1 MLEKYQIK
9 RNFQK
14 TPEPRGKA
22 AKSKDNHFV
31 IQKHRARTLH
41 YDVRL
46 EIEGVLKSWAVP
58 KNLPLS
64 LGEKHLAIE
73 TEDHPAQYLNFEGII
88 PEGNYGAGVVQI
100 WDQGKLKLKSYEL
113 RKLVFCLQGK
123 KLTGKYVLVKIEKQP
138 KKGKNW
144 LVFKTKA

>member
-1 MLEKYQIK
+1 MLEKYQEK

-22 AKSKDNHFV
+22 AKSKDNRFV
-31 IQKHRARTLH
+31 IQQHRARTLH

-46 EIEGVLKSWAVP
+46 EVEGVLKSWAVP

-64 LGEKHLAIE
+64 LGEKHLAIK
-73 TEDHPAQYLNFEGII
+73 TEDHPVQYLTFEGII

-100 WDQGKLKLKSYEL
+100 WDQGKFKLESREP
-113 RKLVFCLQGK
+113 RKLVFYLRGK
-123 KLTGKYVLVKIEKQP
+123 KLTGKYVLVKIGKQP

-144 LVFKTKA
+144 LVFKIKA

>member
-1 MLEKYQIK
+1 MLEKYQEK

-14 TPEPRGKA
+14 TSEPRGKA
-22 AKSKDNHFV
+22 VKSEGDRFV
-31 IQKHRARTLH
+31 IQKHSARTLH

-58 KNLPLS
+58 KNLPSS

-73 TEDHPAQYLNFEGII
+73 TEDHPAQYLTFEGII
-88 PEGNYGAGVVQI
+88 PKGNYGAGVVQI
-100 WDQGKLKLKSYEL
+100 WDQGKFQLKSREP
-113 RKLVFCLQGK
+113 RKLVFFLRGK
-123 KLTGKYVLVKIEKQP
+123 KLTGKYVLVKIRKQP

>member
-1 MLEKYQIK
+1 MLEKYQKK
-9 RNFQK
+9 RNFEK

-22 AKSKDNHFV
+22 VKSKDNHFV

-41 YDVRL
+41 YDFRL
-46 EIEGVLKSWAVP
+46 EIGGVLKSWAVP
-58 KNLPLS
+58 KNLPSS
-64 LGEKHLAIE
+64 LREKHLAIE
-73 TEDHPAQYLNFEGII
+73 TEDHPVQYLNFEGII

-100 WDQGKLKLKSYEL
+100 WDQGKFQLESCEP
-113 RKLVFCLQGK
+113 RKLIFYLQGK
-123 KLTGKYVLVKIEKQP
+123 KLTGRYVLVKIGKQL

>member
-1 MLEKYQIK
+1 MLEKYQEK

-14 TPEPRGKA
+14 TSEPRGKA
-22 AKSKDNHFV
+22 VKFQNNRFV
-31 IQKHRARTLH
+31 IQKHSARALH

-58 KNLPLS
+58 KNLPSS
-64 LGEKHLAIE
+64 LGEKHLALE
-73 TEDHPAQYLNFEGII
+73 TEDHPVQYLNFEGII

-100 WDQGKLKLKSYEL
+100 WDQGKFKIESREP
-113 RKLVFCLQGK
+113 RKLVFFLRGK
-123 KLTGKYVLVKIEKQP
+123 KLTGKYVLVKIGKQP